1 MPAQRRLICHINH
14 TQCVQRKATRG
25 KTHLNVANASAA
37 HNSNAAD
44 GQNDEAQS
52 EQLLLL
58 VFAVVAAVSAA
69 VVAATASAIA
79 IENCQLDSNKAK
91 RTLCDVQ
98 LKANVER

>member
-25 KTHLNVANASAA
+25 KTHLNVASASAA

-58 VFAVVAAVSAA
+58 VLLLLLPQQVQF
-69 VVAATASAIA
+69 
-79 IENCQLDSNKAK
+79 
-91 RTLCDVQ
+91 Q
-98 LKANVER
+98 LKIANWIQIKRNALYAMFN